1 MPLKFH
7 PRAGALLVADFR
19 GFEPPEICKR
29 RPVVVVSPRLPNRG
43 DLVAVVPTSTTA
55 PIKQLPY
62 HVKLSQNYAPWDAP
76 DDGVWAK
83 CDLLMNISLK
93 RMDGFKVGKRKWIT
107 PAISAADLEN
117 VRAGVLAA
125 LGFGSH

>member
-1 MPLKFH
+1 M
-7 PRAGALLVADFR
+7 LVADFR

-55 PIKQLPY
+55 PTKELPY
-62 HVKLSQNYAPWDAP
+62 HVRLSRNYAPWDAG
-76 DDGVWAK
+76 DGPVWAK
-83 CDLLMNISLK
+83 CDLLMNIGLH
-93 RMDGFKVGKRKWIT
+93 RLDGFKVGRRQWET
-107 PAISAADLEN
+107 PRISDDDLAR

-125 LGFGSH
+125 LGFDGR